1 MDPFEP
7 IYSFNIGELVIDI
20 KPEALIQLAIVIFIV
35 ILSWWSTKDLKFK
48 PNGKKQVIIEYI
60 YTTLQNIIKSNMGE
74 KYYDVI
80 PFIGSMSIFILLM
93 NLMGLVGIPSPTR
106 NFSVTISLGV
116 IAFCYIQ
123 GYTIKKIGIKNYL
136 CGYAKPV
143 AIMLPINTLERVMLP
158 ISLALRLFGN
168 ILAATFL
175 VELVYTGLSMVGW
188 AAQLGLPVVLH
199 AYFDIFDGVIQ
210 MVIFSM
216 LTMINIK
223 TTVEH

>member
-1 MDPFEP
+1 MEPFKP
-7 IYSFNIGELVIDI
+7 IFSFNIGNLVIDI
-20 KPEALIQLAIVIFIV
+20 KPEAFIQLAIVLAIGV
-35 ILSWWSTKDLKFK
+35 LAWWATKDLKFK

-60 YTTLQNIIKSNMGE
+60 YTTIQNVIQSNMGE
-74 KYYDVI
+74 KYYDII
-80 PFIGSMSIFILLM
+80 PFLGSISVYILLM
-93 NLMGLVGIPSPTR
+93 NLMGLIGVPSPTK

-123 GYTIKKIGIKNYL
+123 GYAIRKVGIKHYL
-136 CGYAKPV
+136 FGYAKPI
-143 AIMLPINTLERVMLP
+143 AMMLPINILERVMLP
-158 ISLALRLFGN
+158 VSLALRLFGN

-175 VELVYTGLSMVGW
+175 VELVYTGLAMIGW
-188 AAQLGLPVVLH
+188 AAEIGLPVALH
-199 AYFDIFDGVIQ
+199 AYFDIFDGAIQ